1 MRVRKRWIHGL
12 AILALSV
19 NLCVFVSS
27 IFAAPQAATISES
40 SPQPQRYVL
49 DNGMIVILEEIH
61 TAPVVAWQVWVKA
74 GSITEGEYSGSG
86 ISHYVEHL
94 LFKGTEKRGVGEIDR
109 EISGL
114 GGTINAYT
122 SFDRTVYHLVVPSE
136 HFVTALDVLADA
148 LMNSAFDP
156 EELKKEREVIL
167 REIDMGEDDPD
178 RFLSHLFWSTV
189 YRQHPYGYPV
199 IGYRTLFER
208 LTREDLLDYY
218 HRIYRP
224 NNMIL
229 VGAGDFDSQIALA
242 HIKQAFANFK
252 RGSLPPVHVPAEPD
266 QMGTRRVEKEFEVK
280 QIYLLMGFR
289 TVNIQSKDMYPLDVL
304 AIILGQ
310 GRSSRLFRKIREEKG
325 LVTTISSWSYTPRY
339 AGIFGINARL
349 DEVNKDRAI
358 EEILKELDQF
368 KVELVS
374 KEELEKAKRKVVS
387 EHIFSR
393 ETMEDRAGDFALNEL
408 VVGDLN
414 FSKNYVRLIQKVDRE
429 EIRGV
434 ANKYFHGDNL
444 TITLL
449 HPAVEKL
456 AAEPK
461 ISVKKPPLINEYQ
474 LPNGM
479 TLLVREN
486 HTLPTV
492 FMQAVFKGG
501 LRFENEK
508 NNGLCEF
515 TRRVLLKGTK
525 TKTRQEIA
533 QKIESLGGTIDTY
546 GGNNSFG
553 SSVSVLKEDFDTGLQ
568 ILADVIMNSTF
579 PSEEVERE
587 RRIILAQIKAGEDDI
602 FNATFK
608 LFKETLFTRHPFR
621 FQRIGSAP
629 SIARITRTDLIKYH
643 DEFYIPNNMVL
654 AVYGDVKAS
663 QVVKKVE
670 QAFSNFEPRPLPV
683 VENPRELKPT
693 QIRTAAKYMEKK
705 QAIIM
710 IGFQGIDIKSEDR
723 YTFEVMTS
731 ILSGGGSRLY
741 QILRDELGLAY
752 SVGSFAFIGLEDPGA
767 YVFYI
772 ATAPEKT
779 EIARDGLLEEIKK
792 LIIHE
797 VSEEELNRAK
807 KDLIGSQAIRLET
820 NQTLAFQCAL
830 DELYGLG
837 YQNFSQYA
845 SGINRVTKEDIRIL
859 AAKYFD
865 LESYTMVVVGPKKGT
880 Q

>member
-1 MRVRKRWIHGL
+1 MKLRKKWIHWL
-12 AILALSV
+12 AILGLLMGLS
-19 NLCVFVSS
+19 VFVSS
-27 IFAAPQAATISES
+27 VFAAPQAATISETR
-40 SPQPQRYVL
+40 PQPQRYVL
-49 DNGMIVILEEIH
+49 DNGMIVILQELH
-61 TAPVVAWQVWVKA
+61 TAPVVALEVWVKA

-86 ISHYVEHL
+86 ISHYVEHV

-109 EISGL
+109 EIRGL
-114 GGTINAYT
+114 GGQIGGYT
-122 SFDRTVYHLVVPSE
+122 SFDRTVYHVVIPGD

-178 RFLSHLFWSTV
+178 RFLSRLFWSTV
-189 YRQHPYGYPV
+189 YREHPYGYPV

-218 HRIYRP
+218 HRMYRP
-224 NNMIL
+224 NNIIL
-229 VGAGDFDSQIALA
+229 VGVGDFDSETALA
-242 HIKQAFANFK
+242 HIKEAFADFE
-252 RGSLPPVHVPAEPD
+252 RGSLPPVYIPAEPE
-266 QMGTRRVEKEFEVK
+266 QLGPRRAEREFEVK

-289 TVNIQSKDMYPLDVL
+289 TVSIESKDMYPLDVL

-325 LVTTISSWSYTPRY
+325 LVNAVSSWSYTPRY
-339 AGIFGINARL
+339 GGIFGINATL
-349 DEVNKDRAI
+349 EEVNKDCAI
-358 EEILKELDQF
+358 EEILKELDRF

-374 KEELEKAKRKVVS
+374 EEELKKAKRKVVS

-393 ETMEDRAGDFALNEL
+393 ETMEDRAGDLASSEL

-414 FSKNYVRLIQKVDRE
+414 FSKNYVEQIQKVDRE
-429 EIRGV
+429 EIRRV
-434 ANKYFHGDNL
+434 ADKYFPRDNL

-449 HPAVEKL
+449 KPVVEKV
-456 AAEPK
+456 AAKPE
-461 ISVKKPPLINEYQ
+461 ISLKKPPLINKYE
-474 LPNGM
+474 LLNGM

-492 FMQAVFKGG
+492 FMQAVSKGG
-501 LRFENEK
+501 LRSENEK

-515 TRRVLLKGTK
+515 TRRMLLKGTK

-533 QKIESLGGTIDTY
+533 QKIESLGGTINTY

-553 SSVSVLKEDFDTGLQ
+553 CSVSLLKEDFDTGLE

-579 PSEEVERE
+579 PSEEIERE
-587 RRIILAQIKAGEDDI
+587 RRIILAQIKAQEDDI

-608 LFKETLFTRHPFR
+608 LFKETLFIHHPFR
-621 FQRIGSAP
+621 FQRIGSAQ
-629 SIARITRTDLIKYH
+629 SIARITRADLIKYYN
-643 DEFYIPNNMVL
+643 EFYVPNNMVL

-663 QVVKKVE
+663 EVVKKLE
-670 QAFSNFEPRPLPV
+670 QTFSNFEPRPLPLIQV
-683 VENPRELKPT
+683 PQELEPT
-693 QIRTAAKYMEKK
+693 QIRAATKYMEKK

-731 ILSGGGSRLY
+731 ILSGGGSRLF
-741 QILRDELGLAY
+741 QSLRDELGLAY
-752 SVGSFAFIGLEDPGA
+752 SVGSFSFIGLEDPGA
-767 YVFYI
+767 YIFYI
-772 ATAPEKT
+772 ATAPEKI

-792 LIIHE
+792 LIIEE

-807 KDLIGSQAIRLET
+807 KDLIGAETIRLET
-820 NQTLAFQCAL
+820 NQALAFQCAL

-837 YQNFSQYA
+837 YQNFNQYA
-845 SGINRVTKEDIRIL
+845 SEINKVTKEDIRKV

-865 LESYTMVVVGPKKGT
+865 LGSYTMVVVGPKEET